1 MKKRL
6 RHNEYYDMQQTFD
19 NLYSYSKNNN
29 NFYNLMEIVLHEDNI
44 KLAFR
49 NIKKNHGSQ
58 TAGVDRKTI
67 KDIEKLPVE
76 EFIKIIRNK
85 LKWYKPKPVR
95 RVEIPKPNGKTR
107 PLGIPTIID
116 RIIQQCILQVLEP
129 ICEAHFHE
137 RSNGFRANRSTEH
150 AMSQCYRMIQQYNLY
165 YVVDIDIKS
174 FFDNVNHSKLIKQ
187 MWTLGIRDKQLLC
200 IIKEMLKAPIVLPN
214 KDIIYPTKGTPQGGI
229 LSPLL
234 SNIVLNE
241 LDWWITS
248 QWEEIRTRKEYKDKI
263 SKNGNKQ
270 HGHRNK
276 ILKATSNLKEVY
288 IVRYADDFKLFCRHK
303 QDAEKIFIATK
314 NWLKE
319 RLKLEISEEKSKI
332 VNLKNSYSE
341 FLGFKMKATPRRNKY
356 VVLSHMSD
364 KAIKRETEKLK
375 EQLKKIAKPH
385 DENNRGL
392 AINLYNSMVWG
403 IHNYYRYAT
412 KIYDDCDEIQY
423 NISTILES
431 KHGLGN
437 NLKKTGN
444 LTPYIRKKYGKSSR
458 IRYIN
463 GKPICP
469 IGYVEPYI
477 PIYKKFN
484 VCNYTKEGRAEIHKK
499 LGFNTNVML
508 QMMKQKLPN
517 KSIEYMDNRI
527 SLYAGQKGKCA
538 VTGMELNINDIH
550 CHHKI
555 PVKNGGTDKYENLII
570 IHKYIHILI
579 HATTQETI
587 DKYKSMIKINEQSMI
602 KLNKLRK
609 EANQLAMSIN

>member
-29 NFYNLMEIVLHEDNI
+29 NFYHLMEIILQEDNI

-58 TAGVDRKTI
+58 TAGTDGKTI
-67 KDIEKLPVE
+67 KDIEKLSVE
-76 EFIKIIRNK
+76 EFTKIIRNK

-107 PLGIPTIID
+107 PLGIPTIVD
-116 RIIQQCILQVLEP
+116 RIVQQCILQVLEP

-137 RSNGFRANRSTEH
+137 RNNGFRPNRSTEH
-150 AMSQCYRMIQQYNLY
+150 AISQCYRMIQQYNLY

-200 IIKEMLKAPIVLPN
+200 IIKEMLKAPIILSN
-214 KDIIYPTKGTPQGGI
+214 NETLYPQKGTPQGGI

-248 QWEEIRTRKEYKDKI
+248 QWEEIKTRKEYKDKI

-270 HGHRNK
+270 HGSRNK
-276 ILKATSNLKEVY
+276 ALKRTSRLKEVY
-288 IVRYADDFKLFCRHK
+288 IVRYADDFKLFCRNRA
-303 QDAEKIFIATK
+303 DAEKIFIATK

-319 RLKLEISEEKSKI
+319 RLKLDISEEKSKI
-332 VNLKNSYSE
+332 VNLKSAYSE
-341 FLGFKMKATPRRNKY
+341 FLGFKIKATPRRNKY
-356 VVLSHMSD
+356 VVVSHMSD
-364 KAIKRETEKLK
+364 KAIERETKKLK

-437 NLKKTGN
+437 NLKKTGI
-444 LTPYIRKKYGKSSR
+444 LTPYIKKKYGKSKR
-458 IRYIN
+458 LRYIN

-477 PIYKKFN
+477 PIYKKFSI
-484 VCNYTKEGRAEIHKK
+484 CNYTKEGRNEIHKK
-499 LGFNTNVML
+499 LGFNTSIML

-538 VTGMELNINDIH
+538 VTGIDLDINDIH

-555 PVKNGGTDKYENLII
+555 PIKNGGTDKYENLII
-570 IHKYIHILI
+570 VHKYIHKLI

-587 DKYKSMIKINEQSMI
+587 NKYLSMIKVNEKAMI

-609 EANQLAMSIN
+609 IANNNAIALN

>member
-29 NFYNLMEIVLHEDNI
+29 NFYHLMEIILQEDNI

-58 TAGVDRKTI
+58 TAGTDRKTI
-67 KDIEKLPVE
+67 RDIEKLPVE

-95 RVEIPKPNGKTR
+95 RVEIPKPNGNTR

-137 RSNGFRANRSTEH
+137 RNNGFRPNRSTEH
-150 AMSQCYRMIQQYNLY
+150 AISQCYRMIQQYNLY

-187 MWTLGIRDKQLLC
+187 LWTLGVRDKQLLC
-200 IIKEMLKAPIVLPN
+200 IIKEMLKAPIILPN
-214 KDIIYPTKGTPQGGI
+214 NEIFYPTKGTPQGGI

-248 QWEEIRTRKEYKDKI
+248 QWEEMKTRKEYKEKI

-270 HGHRNK
+270 HGARNSD
-276 ILKATSNLKEVY
+276 LKRTTKLKEVY
-288 IVRYADDFKLFCRHK
+288 IVRYADDFKLFCRK
-303 QDAEKIFIATK
+303 RKDAEKIFIATQ

-319 RLKLEISEEKSKI
+319 RLKLDISEEKSKI
-332 VNLKNSYSE
+332 VNLKNAYSE
-341 FLGFKMKATPRRNKY
+341 FLGFKIKATPRRNKY
-356 VVLSHMSD
+356 VALSHMSD

-392 AINLYNSMVWG
+392 AINLYNLMVWG

-423 NISTILES
+423 NISTVLES
-431 KHGLGN
+431 RHGLGN
-437 NLKKTGN
+437 NLQKKGV
-444 LTPYIRKKYGKSSR
+444 LTPYIKKQYGESKR
-458 IRYIN
+458 LRYIN

-469 IGYVEPYI
+469 IGHVKPYF
-477 PIYKKFN
+477 PVYKKSSI
-484 VCNYTKEGRAEIHKK
+484 CNYTKEGRIEIHKK
-499 LGFNTNVML
+499 LGFNTSIML

-527 SLYAGQKGKCA
+527 SLFAGQKGKCA
-538 VTGMELNINDIH
+538 VTGIELDINNIH
-550 CHHKI
+550 CHHKV

-587 DKYKSMIKINEQSMI
+587 NKYLSMIEINEKSMI

-609 EANQLAMSIN
+609 KANNYTIILN

>member
-1 MKKRL
+1 MRKRL

-29 NFYNLMEIVLHEDNI
+29 NFYNLMEIILQEDNI

-58 TAGVDRKTI
+58 TAGTDGKTI

-76 EFIKIIRNK
+76 QFIKIIQNK

-95 RVEIPKPNGKTR
+95 RIEIPKPNGKTR
-107 PLGIPTIID
+107 PLGIPTIVD
-116 RIIQQCILQVLEP
+116 RIVQQCILQVLEP

-137 RSNGFRANRSTEH
+137 RNNGFRANRSAEH
-150 AMSQCYRMIQQYNLY
+150 AISQCYRMIQQYNLY

-200 IIKEMLKAPIVLPN
+200 IIKEMLKAPIILPN
-214 KDIIYPTKGTPQGGI
+214 KEMIYPTKGTPQGGI

-248 QWEEIRTRKEYKDKI
+248 QWEEIKTRKEYKEKV

-270 HGHRNK
+270 HGARNRR
-276 ILKATSNLKEVY
+276 LKATSQLKEVY
-288 IVRYADDFKLFCRHK
+288 IVRYADDFKLFCRNK

-314 NWLKE
+314 NWLRE
-319 RLKLEISEEKSKI
+319 RLKLEISEEKSKV

-341 FLGFKMKATPRRNKY
+341 FLGFKIKATPKRNKY
-356 VVLSHMSD
+356 VVVSHMSD

-412 KIYDDCDEIQY
+412 KIYDDCGKIQY
-423 NISTILES
+423 NISKVLKS

-437 NLKKTGN
+437 NLKKTGV

-463 GKPICP
+463 NKPICP
-469 IGYVEPYI
+469 IGHVEPYI
-477 PIYKKFN
+477 PMYKKSSI
-484 VCNYTKEGRAEIHKK
+484 CNYTKNGRAEIHKK

-508 QMMKQKLPN
+508 QMMKQNIPN
-517 KSIEYMDNRI
+517 KNIEYMDNRI
-527 SLYAGQKGKCA
+527 SLYAGQRGKCA
-538 VTGMELNINDIH
+538 VTGIELTIDNIH

-555 PVKNGGTDKYENLII
+555 PIKNGGTDKYENLII
-570 IHKYIHILI
+570 IHKNIHVLI

-587 DKYKSMIKINEQSMI
+587 EKYKSMIKINDKSMI
-602 KLNKLRK
+602 KLNNLRK
-609 EANQLAMSIN
+609 MVGNPAIS